1 MLAFVVLPLLD
12 NVIQMAMV
20 MMGVGLTPA
29 IMLTVQRVLNRKFYI
44 QENERSYEVQD
55 TKMFILRLS
64 LDIFALLCQIVG
76 LITWPIYVLLKDK
89 DHEHLAWSVPLSLI
103 LISLG
108 YWENYVDLAPYKGK
122 KMRNLG
128 LILRVRR
135 RIRQDFG
142 VRLRLI
148 TSFWKMVVAFLMT
161 MAFVP
166 IHEKVTLKKLFS
178 LDTSGCDGT
187 ISHDDIS
194 SLELDWVWVWLIHV
208 GSALVCYF
216 GARTAAKIHVQS
228 ISYALPLVLATPLAM
243 LFLGLG
249 CSFWDEDPCKYV
261 PGLPSYV
268 FFRCQ
273 ADGYDWMELQI
284 WLIMV
289 WAPSQFW
296 LTWHIWRQKN
306 KRLAPSEK

>member
-108 YWENYVDLAPYKGK
+108 VLGKLCRSCPVQREENAE
-122 KMRNLG
+122 
-128 LILRVRR
+128 
-135 RIRQDFG
+135 FG
-142 VRLRLI
+142 
-148 TSFWKMVVAFLMT
+148 TYS
-161 MAFVP
+161 
-166 IHEKVTLKKLFS
+166 
-178 LDTSGCDGT
+178 
-187 ISHDDIS
+187 
-194 SLELDWVWVWLIHV
+194 
-208 GSALVCYF
+208 
-216 GARTAAKIHVQS
+216 ART
-228 ISYALPLVLATPLAM
+228 
-243 LFLGLG
+243 
-249 CSFWDEDPCKYV
+249 
-261 PGLPSYV
+261 
-268 FFRCQ
+268 Q
-273 ADGYDWMELQI
+273 AHPPRL
-284 WLIMV
+284 
-289 WAPSQFW
+289 
-296 LTWHIWRQKN
+296 WRQAASDHQFLEDGG
-306 KRLAPSEK
+306 RLLNDHGFCANS